1 MSDLV
6 GFLLARI
13 ADEETVARD
22 WAPQLARGHAPVVV
36 HGGAGY
42 RRLASPAHVLAEC
55 AARRRIVELHAPRYA
70 VVYRESERLLAEA
83 FDQDKVRVVAG
94 SGPLWMHPASEQTLL
109 ALAQP
114 YAGHPDFHPSWRLT

>member
-6 GFLLARI
+6 EFLLARI
-13 ADEETVARD
+13 ADDEDVARD
-22 WAPQLARGHAPVVV
+22 WAFQLSRGCTPVVV

-55 AARRRIVELHAPRYA
+55 EAKRRIVELHRPRYA

-83 FDQDKVRVVAG
+83 FDQDTVRVVAS
-94 SGPLWMHPASEQTLL
+94 SGPLWPRVTSEQTLR